1 MNKLEKIRHFA
12 IDTNGVLLSDVYS
25 TPIRTFVERHG
36 GHYTADLERQI
47 LGSPHMAGGHI
58 MALACNLPW
67 TAMET
72 IDAFLAEQAQYAA
85 RHPVQLAPGAVAL
98 LARLKETGTR
108 ITAYGGSTKAAIFDR
123 YLAPVSEYFDA
134 DLPYID
140 MGHARPGMAEIH
152 RQTATSAGELVFI
165 DDLNRVA
172 QVSKTL
178 GCGFIGKPATLYQKQ
193 QMQASGVR
201 FICKDLDEIDQT
213 LLQALDQS
221 LRLEHH

>member
-1 MNKLEKIRHFA
+1 
-12 IDTNGVLLSDVYS
+12 
-25 TPIRTFVERHG
+25 
-36 GHYTADLERQI
+36 
-47 LGSPHMAGGHI
+47 
-58 MALACNLPW
+58 
-67 TAMET
+67 
-72 IDAFLAEQAQYAA
+72 
-85 RHPVQLAPGAVAL
+85 L
-98 LARLKETGTR
+98 LARLKETGAR
-108 ITAYGGSTKAAIFDR
+108 ITAYGGSPKAAIFDR
-123 YLAPVSEYFDA
+123 HLAPVSEYFDA

-152 RQTATSAGELVFI
+152 RQTATGAGELVFI

-221 LRLEHH
+221 MRLEHH